1 MTGEQLLTLL
11 SQVTPDSTDVHQPD
25 SLYLGT
31 PTLPQV
37 NSNLYSNF
45 ETDLPQVP
53 GVNPLE
59 WLKWADI
66 SGGVGGSLSAAAS
79 RFLPGNPMAEKQA
92 DYRELIDD
100 NEKQIT
106 RTEKAFENLNQS
118 KELKY
123 YRNSVNY
130 YDDLERVTDVALKNL
145 AKEEVLLNKEQKVI
159 EDKIKSRFNKKLKD
173 AIDGIDKSS
182 LQKEKSGYSRALS
195 RLENPDLLDE
205 ANRLSIK
212 VNALNQRRKAV
223 LSGDK
228 AALYKEADVINDSPK
243 FGEKGKD
250 RLAPTVDRKRIALSN
265 LQDDLVKATRIED
278 TAERIDALN
287 KVNSEIDLVKAA
299 QKNKKGMY
307 SDQDRKIIARN
318 LRLENIDE
326 IRNTHQSLESDLI
339 THQKDARGFKEKV
352 RQLNT
357 ELEKVVKN
365 SKLRK
370 RGIYGFSGAAIAAIL
385 GGLSNYNNQTNEI
398 NITKD
403 ILDYGPTEKE
413 REFFNN
419 ETIF

>member
-45 ETDLPQVP
+45 ETDLPEIP
-53 GVNPLE
+53 SINPLE
-59 WLKWADI
+59 MLKWGAI

-159 EDKIKSRFNKKLKD
+159 EDKIKSRFNKKLKG

-228 AALYKEADVINDSPK
+228 AALETSVPP
-243 FGEKGKD
+243 
-250 RLAPTVDRKRIALSN
+250 R
-265 LQDDLVKATRIED
+265 
-278 TAERIDALN
+278 
-287 KVNSEIDLVKAA
+287 NSGV
-299 QKNKKGMY
+299 
-307 SDQDRKIIARN
+307 S
-318 LRLENIDE
+318 
-326 IRNTHQSLESDLI
+326 T
-339 THQKDARGFKEKV
+339 
-352 RQLNT
+352 
-357 ELEKVVKN
+357 
-365 SKLRK
+365 
-370 RGIYGFSGAAIAAIL
+370 
-385 GGLSNYNNQTNEI
+385 
-398 NITKD
+398 
-403 ILDYGPTEKE
+403 P
-413 REFFNN
+413 
-419 ETIF
+419 